1 MERKILVL
9 EDEKDIG
16 QFYVKHLKNNG
27 YEPLLA
33 TDGFEGLNLLK
44 TFAPQLILLDLGMPK
59 MNGLEF
65 YQYICDSKKMPR
77 YPVLVLTGR
86 GNLESVFK
94 DFHIEGFLIKPF
106 SREQL
111 LKEVEIIFNKSDKKK
126 EDDGAKR
133 IVIVDEN
140 ETSAQRIS
148 EVLSMAGYKSEIA
161 TSGTSGVEKITD
173 DPPDMAV
180 VNLNLA
186 DITGDLVI
194 LRLHGMAKTK
204 RVKYVLYIEK
214 KQTLDKIVMEN
225 LSHKSGIK
233 IMCEYVNPAEILEA
247 VTKVFQ
253 ESPVD

>member
-1 MERKILVL
+1 
-9 EDEKDIG
+9 
-16 QFYVKHLKNNG
+16 
-27 YEPLLA
+27 
-33 TDGFEGLNLLK
+33 
-44 TFAPQLILLDLGMPK
+44 
-59 MNGLEF
+59 
-65 YQYICDSKKMPR
+65 
-77 YPVLVLTGR
+77 
-86 GNLESVFK
+86 
-94 DFHIEGFLIKPF
+94 
-106 SREQL
+106 
-111 LKEVEIIFNKSDKKK
+111 
-126 EDDGAKR
+126 
-133 IVIVDEN
+133 
-140 ETSAQRIS
+140 
-148 EVLSMAGYKSEIA
+148 
-161 TSGTSGVEKITD
+161 
-173 DPPDMAV
+173 V